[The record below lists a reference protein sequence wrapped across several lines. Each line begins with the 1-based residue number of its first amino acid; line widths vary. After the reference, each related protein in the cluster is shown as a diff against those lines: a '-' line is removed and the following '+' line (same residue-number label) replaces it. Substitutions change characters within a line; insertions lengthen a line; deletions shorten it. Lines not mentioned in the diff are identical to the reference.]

1 MACKDSRNK
10 TMEIYTTVASK
21 GYISNI
27 RCPCFRWVV
36 AMAASG
42 CMQSAM
48 SSLWHSGRTVQLA
61 SRWSPCSGP
70 RPERRSSAYSMLH
83 VTSTYGTCWKMTHSL
98 WSLREW
104 VLTGNVTHTQVI
116 IKQIS
121 LYLSYMVFFFF
132 FIFSIVR
139 VTDMALFGQSGKQN
153 TYSGVALAH
162 ESGKIEM
169 QYFKRSLTVSST
181 AEEEKLLERM
191 TTEAFWNVLFVRAN
205 TSFHNPVFCCSYF
218 L

>member
-61 SRWSPCSGP
+61 NRWSPCSGP

-104 VLTGNVTHTQVI
+104 VLTGNVTYTQVI

-132 FIFSIVR
+132 LHFFHCQGDRHGFVWTIWKTKHIFR
-139 VTDMALFGQSGKQN
+139 
-153 TYSGVALAH
+153 
-162 ESGKIEM
+162 
-169 QYFKRSLTVSST
+169 SST
-181 AEEEKLLERM
+181 GTWVRENRNAVFQKKFNCVQHCRRGEAVGENDDWSLLKC
-191 TTEAFWNVLFVRAN
+191 AVRE
-205 TSFHNPVFCCSYF
+205 SKYIIS
-218 L
+218 